1 MALTIHTGKA
11 PAAWFEPAFGGN
23 RHQPEGVERIE
34 VEIEP
39 MSAAEANAKKES
51 DIGGGLRKGGN
62 TNLSRLARKYRD
74 STIEA
79 RVTGV
84 RGVDVKDADGKVTK
98 ISSGK
103 ELVAFVSAAND
114 AALDALLDEIFE
126 AITDQSVLA
135 EGVRKN

>member
-1 MALTIHTGKA
+1 MALTIQTGKA
-11 PAAWFEPAFGGN
+11 PAAWFEPSFGGN
-23 RHQPEGVERIE
+23 RNLPDGVERIE

-39 MSAAEANAKKES
+39 MSAAEANAKKEA
-51 DIGGGLRKGGN
+51 DIGGGIRKGGN

-74 STIEA
+74 SVVEA

-84 RGVDVKDADGKVTK
+84 RGVDVRDSEGKVTK
-98 ISSGK
+98 IATGK
-103 ELVAFVSAAND
+103 ELVAFVSASND